1 MCYSYLRQ
9 VEAHPFLVALVRASL
24 GENEAAFLEI
34 ESIQDWSINADWPI
48 LAARF
53 LFPTETAE
61 LRADARYDRM
71 LRHIDRAWRLV
82 E

>member
-1 MCYSYLRQ
+1 MS
-9 VEAHPFLVALVRASL
+9 AALVVLASL
-24 GENEAAFLEI
+24 GEKEAAFLEI

-53 LFPTETAE
+53 LFPAETAS

-71 LRHIDRAWRLV
+71 LRQIDRAWGLV